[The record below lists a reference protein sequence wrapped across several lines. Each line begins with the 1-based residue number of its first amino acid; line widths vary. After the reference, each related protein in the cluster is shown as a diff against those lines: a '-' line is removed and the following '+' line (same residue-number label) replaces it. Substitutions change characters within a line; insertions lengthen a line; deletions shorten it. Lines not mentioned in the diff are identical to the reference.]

1 MAKGAIAM
9 IVKLKCMIRV
19 WRNHSKSKPTTSA
32 AQLLLSPPPPPTA
45 DTHSANSKVRP
56 VYVGQSRRLY
66 QLSPHLVEHPLFRVL
81 VQKSGGTTS
90 NEAAVVDCEVVLF
103 EHFLWMLENNYDEIK
118 QPAETLE
125 EIVGFY
131 TSMSI

>member
-9 IVKLKCMIRV
+9 LVKLKCMIRI
-19 WRNHSKSKPTTSA
+19 WRNHSKIKSTIPT
-32 AQLLLSPPPPPTA
+32 AQLLLSPPPPSTG
-45 DTHSANSKVRP
+45 DLHTTNCCKVRP
-56 VYVGQSRRLY
+56 VYVGRSRRLY

-90 NEAAVVDCEVVLF
+90 INEAEVVDCEVVLF

-118 QPAETLE
+118 QPELLD

-131 TSMSI
+131 TLN